1 MTSTRRHQCCQP
13 PTSDDSDSETDDDFD
28 VKSDD
33 CEVNADGQIIL
44 NDIKTEFLGLLSD
57 NNGPSSHTVSQQ
69 VHLENDA
76 HQFMLNE
83 EISAGH
89 CLISWSQPPIDF
101 ESSIVWLGIAMRFFL
116 LSFPF
121 SPAPF
126 PVLFVSLVLS
136 RHLKIAFKCPPPV
149 SHEGGYSA
157 WNAQ

>member
-1 MTSTRRHQCCQP
+1 MTLTRRHQCCQP

-33 CEVNADGQIIL
+33 CEVNGDGQIIL
-44 NDIKTEFLGLLSD
+44 NDIKTDFLGLLSD

-101 ESSIVWLGIAMRFFL
+101 ESSIVWLGIAMRFPPFLSL
-116 LSFPF
+116 LSC
-121 SPAPF
+121 PF
-126 PVLFVSLVLS
+126 PCSVRFVG
-136 RHLKIAFKCPPPV
+136 AFASPQNCFQIPPCFT
-149 SHEGGYSA
+149 
-157 WNAQ
+157 